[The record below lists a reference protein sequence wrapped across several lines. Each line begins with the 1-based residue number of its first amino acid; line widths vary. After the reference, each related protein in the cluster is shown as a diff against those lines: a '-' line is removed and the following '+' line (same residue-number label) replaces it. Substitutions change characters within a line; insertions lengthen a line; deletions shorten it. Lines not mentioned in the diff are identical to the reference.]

1 MSPRAYITAIALLL
15 SLSTVAQVAVRDM
28 RGLTRE
34 QIDSIVHPTVAA
46 EGTHLVRADRP
57 SHELGT
63 LAETD
68 APVSRTFTLTNVSDK
83 ALRITRVHTTCGCTA
98 ATYDTTAIAP
108 NGTTQVVLT
117 YNPKNRP
124 GTIDTDAFV
133 YFEGQGNRPLVRL
146 SLYGEVTDSDVW
158 SHLPYTMGALRV
170 KRTTAT
176 FSELPATGKPSVR
189 IPCANSGNK
198 ALRLTSRMLPS
209 YASFRTEPE
218 TIAPG
223 AEADMVITIDVAKLP
238 KQKGDLQFPLLIEGI
253 GGRPSERTIDIIIKE
268 INEDKRR

>member
-34 QIDSIVHPTVAA
+34 QIDSIVHPTVAPDGA
-46 EGTHLVRADRP
+46 HLIRADHL
-57 SHELGT
+57 SLELGT

-98 ATYDTTAIAP
+98 ATFDTTAIAP

-170 KRTTAT
+170 KRSTAT

-223 AEADMVITIDVAKLP
+223 TEADLVITIDVAKLP

-253 GGRPSERTIDIIIKE
+253 GTRPSERTIQVIIEK
-268 INEDKRR
+268 

>member
-1 MSPRAYITAIALLL
+1 MFSRVYITAAALLL
-15 SLSTVAQVAVRDM
+15 TLCTNAQVTVRDM

-46 EGTHLVRADRP
+46 DGAHVILADRP

-83 ALRITRVHTTCGCTA
+83 AQRIARVRTTCGCTA
-98 ATYDTTAIAP
+98 ATFDTTAIVP
-108 NGTTQVVLT
+108 NGSTQVVLT

-146 SLYGEVTDSDVW
+146 SLYGEVTESDVW
-158 SHLPYTMGALRV
+158 SYLPYTMGPLRV
-170 KRTTAT
+170 RRTAIT
-176 FSELPATGKPSVR
+176 FSELATSGKPSLR
-189 IPCANSGNK
+189 IPCANSGDK
-198 ALRLTSRMLPS
+198 PLRLTSHMLPT
-209 YASFRTEPE
+209 YATFRTEPE
-218 TIAPG
+218 VIVPG
-223 AEADMVITIDVAKLP
+223 TEADMVITIDIAQLP
-238 KQKGDLQFPLLIEGI
+238 KQNSALHFPLLIEGI
-253 GGRPSERTIDIIIKE
+253 GGRPSVRTIQVTIEK
-268 INEDKRR
+268 